1 MKSADFDTCARVAP
15 RRLCMHQS
23 RSIAITTVT
32 DYPVQLSRCAGI
44 AASRLQHQRGS
55 WGSSAVQPRRW
66 VGVARP
72 VARALAVEQAQHAS
86 RRWRPVD
93 RAPAHAGLSSHEA
106 RPRPHARRRRGLP
119 ARAHRASARVRIQR
133 ASTSAS
139 DEVFLERPS
148 RRPVSDRAAV
158 RPHRQPLAAESANDW
173 KGGGKT
179 SQKQIPTASDPTRT
193 LLNCGGGLA
202 ADRSLRKGLT
212 PT

>member
-1 MKSADFDTCARVAP
+1 MRVAGWY
-15 RRLCMHQS
+15 S
-23 RSIAITTVT
+23 R
-32 DYPVQLSRCAGI
+32 
-44 AASRLQHQRGS
+44 AAAHDFSPGNPTR
-55 WGSSAVQPRRW
+55 AVSFLGP
-66 VGVARP
+66 
-72 VARALAVEQAQHAS
+72 S
-86 RRWRPVD
+86 N
-93 RAPAHAGLSSHEA
+93 AGLGLAATTLRVASPRTVDQLFTRKYRTNKHA
-106 RPRPHARRRRGLP
+106 ACPRRPHARRRRGLP

-179 SQKQIPTASDPTRT
+179 SQKQIPTAADPTRT
-193 LLNCGGGLA
+193 LLNSVGGLA
-202 ADRSLRKGLT
+202 ADWSPPKGLT